1 MISIPAS
8 PLSAHYFSDGGHA
21 AQGKTSSLRLGQ
33 KSQIPLFD
41 CFGRR
46 SPDNRNNPSNAT
58 DVLLID
64 SLSESIKLA
73 FQNAWAIAEMLRL
86 LLDKQVDLWG
96 HTAERIA
103 A

>member
-1 MISIPAS
+1 MRS
-8 PLSAHYFSDGGHA
+8 LSLTVLADG
-21 AQGKTSSLRLGQ
+21 AQTTR
-33 KSQIPLFD
+33 IA
-41 CFGRR
+41 R
-46 SPDNRNNPSNAT
+46 NAT

-73 FQNAWAIAEMLRL
+73 FQNAWVIAEMLRL

-96 HTAERIA
+96 QTAERIA